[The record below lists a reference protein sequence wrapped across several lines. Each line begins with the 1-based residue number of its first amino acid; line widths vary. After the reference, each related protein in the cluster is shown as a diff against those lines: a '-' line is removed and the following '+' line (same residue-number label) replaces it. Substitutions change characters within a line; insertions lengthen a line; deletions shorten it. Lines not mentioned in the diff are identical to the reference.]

1 MQASLEAEVRSR
13 TEAVRLKKKME
24 SDLNE
29 MEVQLGHANR
39 QAAESQRI
47 IRHLQTQ
54 VKEHQ
59 VELEDKVHLTN
70 QLKEQ
75 FLLLERR
82 CSLMT
87 AEEEELRL
95 VLEQND
101 RVRKMAEHELL
112 EVVERVNVLST
123 QNSGL
128 MNHKKKIEADLSV
141 LTGEVEEAIQ
151 ERRSSD
157 EKAKKAITDAA
168 LMAEELK
175 KEQDSSGMMERMKK
189 NMEST
194 VKDLQVK
201 LDETEQMALKG
212 GKKQLHKLE
221 TRVRELQ
228 TELMVEQKKSDDYQK
243 GVRRY
248 ERRVKE
254 LTYQTEEDRKT
265 LLRMQELVE
274 KLQTKVK
281 SCKRQAE
288 NAEEQVSGTAV
299 RYRKVQHELDDAEE
313 RADIA
318 ETTVNKLRI
327 RTREQTTKI
336 AMDHDLNRLHL
347 RMESVSVGFSGS
359 PLESV

>member
-1 MQASLEAEVRSR
+1 MCASKSR
-13 TEAVRLKKKME
+13 
-24 SDLNE
+24 
-29 MEVQLGHANR
+29 QLGHAGGTR
-39 QAAESQRI
+39 QIDNLQRSKQKLEKEKKEFRLEADDLASNVEQLSRANNYST
-47 IRHLQTQ
+47 RHFPSYVTAQILLRQPL

-75 FLLLERR
+75 FLLLERC

-101 RVRKMAEHELL
+101 WVRKMAEHELL
-112 EVVERVNVLST
+112 EVVERVNMLST
-123 QNSGL
+123 QGRFSL
-128 MNHKKKIEADLSV
+128 MNHRKKMEADLSV

-157 EKAKKAITDAA
+157 EKAKKAITD
-168 LMAEELK
+168 
-175 KEQDSSGMMERMKK
+175 
-189 NMEST
+189 
-194 VKDLQVK
+194 
-201 LDETEQMALKG
+201 
-212 GKKQLHKLE
+212 
-221 TRVRELQ
+221 VRELQ
-228 TELMVEQKKSDDYQK
+228 TELMVEQKKSDDYQN
-243 GVRRY
+243 GVLRY

-299 RYRKVQHELDDAEE
+299 RFRKVQHELDHAEE

-327 RTREQTTKI
+327 RTREQTTK
-336 AMDHDLNRLHL
+336 
-347 RMESVSVGFSGS
+347 VSVIT
-359 PLESV
+359 E